1 MNDAVKQ
8 ARAIEMMNEARAAMA
23 TLAAA
28 QTDDE
33 LRERLREMKAGGD
46 GGDAPASPFA
56 AATDDELRAAMQRI
70 ATTNIEG
77 IDGDRALALHGEAA
91 DLCVELERRL
101 FPQGIDYTAPA
112 MMPVADIDATR
123 PRTLLRCAGES
134 GAVLTSGEVCLL
146 SGAGGVGKSTAA
158 LQVAFALASGDE
170 SACGLTF
177 TDADHDDRPTGAPV
191 VYASAEDAAWA
202 IKRSA
207 RRMAS
212 RRGDGD
218 LPRHLHHVDLCGCV
232 LFAPAGTAY
241 NEPPTVTADWRALWN
256 YVAAVKA
263 RLVVIDPVMAV
274 YAGNENRAVEVRMF
288 VSALVKAARE
298 HNCGVLLLAHSTKA
312 ARGRDADPFD
322 AGHVAGSASWTD
334 GVRGALTMDWPR
346 DDDEVGGDDDRVL
359 RVLKANYGRVRIAAH
374 LSPRRED
381 ETAGRIA
388 IVGFDAGAW
397 LAVSRRR
404 GKTNGDGRRGKR
416 GKAGIDDDLP
426 TPAEVA

>member
-1 MNDAVKQ
+1 MNYDSNVLNDVHNIEVLAI
-8 ARAIEMMNEARAAMA
+8 ARAWLAGLSSVIDDDAGARDY
-23 TLAAA
+23 L
-28 QTDDE
+28 
-33 LRERLREMKAGGD
+33 LRAHRLDGD
-46 GGDAPASPFA
+46 GGKSPFA
-56 AATDDELRAAMQRI
+56 ACSDDELRAAIKQAAVTRDD
-70 ATTNIEG
+70 G
-77 IDGDRALALHGEAA
+77 IDGAA
-91 DLCVELERRL
+91 ASARLKELEDMRAELEHRL
-101 FPQGIDYTAPA
+101 FPQGIDYTPPA

-134 GAVLTSGEVCLL
+134 GAVLTAGEVCLL

-170 SACGLTF
+170 SACGLAF

-207 RRMAS
+207 RRMSS

-232 LFAPAGTAY
+232 LFAPAGTSY
-241 NEPPTVTADWRALWN
+241 NEPPTVTADWHALWR
-256 YVAAVKA
+256 YVGAVKA
-263 RLVVIDPVMAV
+263 GLVIIDPVMAV

-298 HNCGVLLLAHSTKA
+298 YNCGVLLLAHSTKA

-334 GVRGALTMDWPR
+334 GVRGAMTLDWPR
-346 DDDEVGGDDDRVL
+346 DDDEVGGDDDRIL
-359 RVLKANYGRVRIAAH
+359 RVLKANYGRVRIASH

-381 ETAGRIA
+381 ETAGRMA

-397 LAVSRRR
+397 LAASRKR
-404 GKTNGDGRRGKR
+404 GKTNGDGRRRGN
-416 GKAGIDDDLP
+416 GKAGIDDDLK
-426 TPAEVA
+426 ADV